1 MCQVADAIASS
12 ITKKDSS
19 MQLSL
24 VEDLSEPQPVTD
36 DVVPVLVPGLLFVDQ
51 RAGLFGLCFLRY

>member
-36 DVVPVLVPGLLFVDQ
+36 DVVPVLVPGLPFVDQ